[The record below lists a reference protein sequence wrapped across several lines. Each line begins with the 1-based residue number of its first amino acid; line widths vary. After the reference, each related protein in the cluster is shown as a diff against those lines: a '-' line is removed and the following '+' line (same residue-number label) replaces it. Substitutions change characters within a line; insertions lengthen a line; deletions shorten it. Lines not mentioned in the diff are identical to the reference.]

1 MSETNEPVTL
11 WRTVGGEWRKTGNGA
26 FTCHEYRALPVAE
39 WDAALAAAYARGREE
54 AAKVCEGLAE
64 GRWREPDVFDD
75 ERYAARECA
84 AAIRAGGA

>member
-1 MSETNEPVTL
+1 MSETSEPVPEWAIREAAAFEPHLGTHSY
-11 WRTVGGEWRKTGNGA
+11 RVGLMEQ
-26 FTCHEYRALPVAE
+26 VAR
-39 WDAALAAAYARGREE
+39 ALAAAYARGRED

-84 AAIRAGGA
+84 AAIRSGGA